1 MVWVFTRSLVSL
13 SDSPRRTE
21 LVPSFW
27 CLGWFWQLVLVL
39 FCCVSRCAPAPPP
52 FGRSMCFTAVFFNT
66 SHVHTAVAALGR
78 AERALSS
85 DVPRHAWSR
94 LAAAATSNVDGECT
108 GGVRCA
114 SLLRPFGQ
122 PVAQRASRH
131 AESHVALRV
140 SWPMQRQ
147 VCWDGQCVV
156 APHLRDS
163 MLLPSR

>member
-1 MVWVFTRSLVSL
+1 MNGCSHVHL
-13 SDSPRRTE
+13 SDSPAALSWFLRFG
-21 LVPSFW
+21 VWVGS
-27 CLGWFWQLVLVL
+27 GNWFW
-39 FCCVSRCAPAPPP
+39 FCFV
-52 FGRSMCFTAVFFNT
+52 VFLAARLRLLHVFRVDVFHSSVFQA